1 MIFIYS
7 SVLNDVL
14 GRKVSELADSAIN
27 GGWVLDLETAGDQFI
42 VPKLNENRLL
52 LYRLCN

>member
-7 SVLNDVL
+7 SVLNDIL

-27 GGWVLDLETAGDQFI
+27 DGWVLDLETAGDQFI
-42 VPKLNENRLL
+42 VPKFNENRLL